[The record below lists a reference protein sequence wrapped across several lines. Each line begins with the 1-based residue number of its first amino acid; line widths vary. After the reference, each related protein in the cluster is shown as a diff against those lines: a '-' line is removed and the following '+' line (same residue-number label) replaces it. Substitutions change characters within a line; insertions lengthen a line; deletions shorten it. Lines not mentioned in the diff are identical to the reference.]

1 LLHASKRRVH
11 ALALTVAAFA
21 LLAFAPGALAATLTV
36 DGSGNLVYTAADST
50 VSAVEFDET
59 APATVQVHEVT
70 SGRSLSVPNQTY
82 GPYTDTDTI
91 TPSGNCTA
99 DLANDANGDPTF
111 TCTGVTGSVQA
122 TTLDSNDVVD
132 GSGSLTGLDVGLT
145 TIPLTAD
152 LGAGNDLGVGG
163 AANDTIHGGD
173 DDDDIYGDTGGT
185 GSGSNDT
192 LFGDAG
198 QDSVAGGKGNDNID
212 GGAGDDN
219 NVVGGPGADTV
230 NGGDGNDGFIAGGP
244 GDDTVSG
251 GAGNDAAVYGD
262 CDGGPCNGLP
272 GGNDTVNGDAGN
284 DSVYGDAGNDTVN
297 GGAGND
303 YVYGDA
309 GNDTVNGDDG
319 DDNAYGGNG
328 NDTMNGGAGQD
339 NVHGE
344 GGDDNVDGG
353 TGDDGDVAG
362 GPGTDIVNGGDGND
376 NYVAGGPGDDTVNG
390 GSGADYVVGD
400 CGGYFRCNGN
410 NNTSGATDG
419 NDIVNGDGGDD
430 YIEGDAGTDS
440 ISGGTG
446 IDAVEY
452 SDRYSLCS
460 PGPCTLVSNPVTVTV
475 DGVANDGGAGENDTV
490 GTDIE
495 DVYIGYSCCSNTV
508 PEGGATILGNADVNS
523 LSGANGNDTIDG
535 GAGND
540 FLYGNGGDDTINAND
555 GFADRVYCGDGN
567 DVANVDEFDQ
577 VAGDCETVNRT
588 TRGKLATE
596 DAAPTVAWTTPAS
609 QAKMSTSQANTLS
622 VTAGDDKGVTQV
634 VFLAGERV
642 LCVATTAPYTCS
654 YRPTD
659 GDVGRTTLTAVAYDA
674 SQQTA
679 SAARVVNVG
688 RFTPGKVSAKTSP
701 TKDSRAPFTFKTTG
715 KLTLPSGVTKTTGC
729 KGTVTVTFK
738 AGSKTISS
746 RKATLTK
753 SCSYSSKVT
762 FSLPARL
769 HPKTLKITVRYGGNA
784 VLTAKSAKAYSVRT
798 A

>member
-70 SGRSLSVPNQTY
+70 SGRSLSVGDLTY
-82 GPYTDTDTI
+82 GAYTDTDTI

-132 GSGSLTGLDVGLT
+132 GSGSLTGLGAGLA
-145 TIPLTAD
+145 TIRLTAD

-163 AANDTIHGGD
+163 AADDTIHGGD
-173 DDDDIYGDTGGT
+173 DHDDIYGDTGGT
-185 GSGSNDT
+185 SSGSNDT

-198 QDSVAGGKGNDNID
+198 QDSVAGGQGNDNID

-230 NGGDGNDGFIAGGP
+230 NGGDGNDGFVAGGP

-251 GAGNDAAVYGD
+251 GAGDDSVYGD
-262 CDGGPCNGLP
+262 CNGSC
-272 GGNDTVNGDAGN
+272 GSGAAGNDIVNGDAGN
-284 DSVYGDAGNDTVN
+284 DQVYGEAGNDTVHGGDGDDFVKGDNNNSQNGNDQLFGDAGNDTLE
-297 GGAGND
+297 AQ
-303 YVYGDA
+303 A
-309 GNDTVNGDDG
+309 GNDTL
-319 DDNAYGGNG
+319 
-328 NDTMNGGAGQD
+328 
-339 NVHGE
+339 
-344 GGDDNVDGG
+344 DGG
-353 TGDDGDVAG
+353 TGDDDLRAGKGDD
-362 GPGTDIVNGGDGND
+362 TLSGGDGQDSLIGAAGND
-376 NYVAGGPGDDTVNG
+376 VVDGGAGDDYLT
-390 GSGADYVVGD
+390 GD
-400 CGGYFRCNGN
+400 CYGYGYCGD
-410 NNTSGATDG
+410 GTDG
-419 NDIVNGDGGDD
+419 NDVVTGDAGND
-430 YIEGDAGTDS
+430 YIDADGGTDS
-440 ISGGTG
+440 INGGTG
-446 IDAVEY
+446 VDEVSY
-452 SDRYSLCS
+452 SDRIRDCS
-460 PGPCTLVSNPVTVTV
+460 GPCTLVAHPVSVSLDSTP
-475 DGVANDGGAGENDTV
+475 NDGGTGENDNV
-490 GTDIE
+490 LEME
-495 DVYIGYSCCSNTV
+495 DVSVYSSCCGTTPS
-508 PEGGATILGNADVNS
+508 PGGAVIVGDAGINS
-523 LSGANGNDTIDG
+523 LSGGDGNDTIDG
-535 GAGND
+535 GSGND
-540 FLYGNGGDDTINAND
+540 FLNGHGGDDTINAND
-555 GFADRVYCGDGN
+555 GFADRVTCGPGN
-567 DVANVDEFDQ
+567 DVANVDEFDILTD
-577 VAGDCETVNRT
+577 DCETVNRT

-784 VLTAKSAKAYSVRT
+784 VLTAKSAKAYTVKT